1 MKPTRLYRFLRGVV
15 HLFTKPMTVEWDV
28 PYDGQPSVFC
38 PNHAGA
44 FGPIAM
50 LAYFD
55 LWDSTRTWFHHATC
69 RAREVPYYV
78 RHDYWWDPKSKL
90 AWLYN
95 ITVPYFAALLLP
107 PMVRS
112 IQGVPVYYDTRVTST
127 FRKSVEI
134 LKGGENLTIFPQ
146 YPDGH
151 KSHTKR
157 LNPGFVTIAPLAW
170 RRLGLRLKF
179 YPVHVDRGSRVIH
192 VQAPVLFDPERPD
205 EEERQRLLDTLAD
218 LIHD

>member
-15 HLFTKPMTVEWDV
+15 RVFTKPMKVEWEV

-38 PNHAGA
+38 PNHAAA

-55 LWDSTRTWFHHATC
+55 LWDSTRTWFHGATIHPKQ
-69 RAREVPYYV
+69 VPDYV
-78 RHDYWWDPKSKL
+78 RHDYWWNPKSKL
-90 AWLYN
+90 AWFYN
-95 ITVPYFAALLLP
+95 ITVPYIAAALLP
-107 PMVRS
+107 PMVGS
-112 IQGVPVYYDTRVTST
+112 IQGVPVYYDTRVTAT
-127 FRKSVEI
+127 FRQSVEI
-134 LKGGENLTIFPQ
+134 LRGGENLTIFPQ
-146 YPDGH
+146 YPDGY

-170 RRLGLRLKF
+170 RRLGLRLNF
-179 YPVHVDRGSRVIH
+179 YPIFVDRPNRIIH
-192 VQAPVLFDPERPD
+192 VLAPVPFDPDRPA